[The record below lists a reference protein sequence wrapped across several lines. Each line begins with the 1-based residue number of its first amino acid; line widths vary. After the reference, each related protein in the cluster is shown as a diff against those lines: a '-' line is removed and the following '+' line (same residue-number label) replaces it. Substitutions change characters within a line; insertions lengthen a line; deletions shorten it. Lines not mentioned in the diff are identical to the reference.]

1 MTRILLRLG
10 GAPTPS
16 GALVPA
22 QRGLAGFRGER

>member
-10 GAPTPS
+10 GAPTPI
-16 GALVPA
+16 GALGTA